1 LLFKEIKK
9 VELKMSRLSITFS
22 VFLLLFWACSYDE
35 IQTVEIDE
43 VELMNLVAQSSP
55 NGAASNFILPD
66 GNDLSQIP
74 QDPKNPLTFQKIALG
89 RLLFFETGLAK
100 LPEKLTS
107 LDTYSC
113 SSCHIPSAGFKPGR
127 FQGIADGATGFGIGG
142 ETRSIRADY
151 EEEELDAQ
159 GARPLS
165 VLNVAFVEN
174 TAWNG
179 QFGSGGVN
187 VGTEDLWNEEDMT
200 EVNHLGFAA
209 LESQNIEGMELH
221 RFHVDEELMEELGY
235 TQLFNMSFPEIDE
248 SERFNN
254 FTASLAISAYL
265 RSLITNKAPFQE
277 WLRGKV
283 DAMTNQQ
290 KRGANLF
297 FGKANCSK
305 CHKNANLGAN
315 EFFALGVNDLDQM
328 GGLKTDANDRRNL
341 GRGGFTKEP
350 LDNYK
355 FKVPQLYNMKDAPFF
370 FHGSSK
376 ENLDEVIEYFNNAI
390 PENPRV
396 PESQIAPN
404 IRPLNL
410 SDQEKEDL
418 KAFLEDALFDP
429 FIDRYV
435 PTQVRS
441 GNCFPNNDV
450 QSQID
455 LNCN

>member
-1 LLFKEIKK
+1 
-9 VELKMSRLSITFS
+9 MSKISIAFS
-22 VFLLLFWACSYDE
+22 FFLLLFWACSYDE

-43 VELMNLVAQSSP
+43 AELLRLVGESSP
-55 NGAASNFILPD
+55 TGDASNFILPD
-66 GNDLSQIP
+66 GNVLSQIP

-100 LPEKLTS
+100 LPVKLTG

-127 FQGIADGATGFGIGG
+127 FQGIADGATGFGISG
-142 ETRSIRADY
+142 ETRSIRSDY
-151 EEEELDAQ
+151 QETELDAQ
-159 GARPLS
+159 GTRPLS
-165 VLNVAFVEN
+165 LLNVAFVEN
-174 TAWNG
+174 TSWNG
-179 QFGSGGVN
+179 QFGSGGAN
-187 VGTEDLWNEEDMT
+187 VGTEDLWSEEDMT

-209 LESQNIEGMELH
+209 LESQNIEGMEVH
-221 RFHVDEELMEELGY
+221 RFHVDQALMDELGY
-235 TQLFNMSFPEIDE
+235 TQLFNMSFPEIEE

-254 FTASLAISAYL
+254 LTASLAISAYL

-277 WLRGKV
+277 WLKGKV
-283 DAMTNQQ
+283 DAMSNQQ
-290 KRGANLF
+290 KRGARLF

-305 CHKNANLGAN
+305 CHKNPNLGAD
-315 EFFALGVNDLDQM
+315 EFFALGVNDLDQR
-328 GGLKTDANDRRNL
+328 GGLNTGPNDRRNF
-341 GRGGFTKEP
+341 GRGGFTKESI
-350 LDNYK
+350 DNYK
-355 FKVPQLYNMKDAPFF
+355 FKVPQLYNMKNAPFF

-376 ENLDEVIEYFNNAI
+376 ESLDEVIEYFNNAI
-390 PENPRV
+390 PENSRV
-396 PESQIAPN
+396 PASQIAPI

-418 KAFLEDALFDP
+418 KSFLEDALYDP
-429 FIDRYV
+429 FINRYV

-441 GNCFPNNDV
+441 GNCFPNNDI